1 MTIHTRELY
10 RADTSP
16 ANTAG
21 DAWSLVFDETVRT
34 LRVEH
39 EQGHGPEGSNARMRC
54 VASTYDLEHFLSRT
68 HDDDPDARVAK
79 QRLIGM
85 LKELFD
91 GGGATT

>member
-1 MTIHTRELY
+1 
-10 RADTSP
+10 
-16 ANTAG
+16 
-21 DAWSLVFDETVRT
+21 
-34 LRVEH
+34 
-39 EQGHGPEGSNARMRC
+39 MRS

-85 LKELFD
+85 LRELFE

>member
-1 MTIHTRELY
+1 MTIYTRELY
-10 RADTSP
+10 RGDTSP

-21 DAWSLVFDETVRT
+21 DAWSLVFDEEVRT

-39 EQGHGPEGSNARMRC
+39 ERGHGAGGSNARMRS
-54 VASTYDLEHFLSRT
+54 VASTYDLEDFLSRT

-85 LKELFD
+85 LKELFE